1 MRFMH
6 IADVHLGYQQYGLSA
21 RFDDFS
27 KVFLY
32 LVDQAR
38 DREVDFVLLAGDL
51 FEKRTVEPLAM
62 RVAIAGLTQ
71 LREAGI
77 PVLAVE
83 GNHEKAFYREQAS
96 WMDFLD
102 ALEYLQL
109 LTPRFE
115 KGRAIL
121 EPHSADGGAYVDL
134 PDGIRVYGM
143 RYYGASTGK
152 AVQALAEAVAEQDHA
167 NVRYT
172 IVMMH
177 AGLEGQLAHVG
188 RLKTGDVARLRPYA
202 DYVAL
207 GHIHK
212 PYIVNDWIYNPG
224 SPETCGMDE
233 TAWPERGYLL
243 VELHP
248 DENPKHEAEL
258 LAAKRRPFRRFRI
271 EVDALTEPHAVY
283 DAVEALI
290 RREHATVSRD
300 PQPVVELV
308 LSGMLPFNR
317 YDLDLDYIQRLIEDA
332 WTPLTTRV
340 RNFTTPA
347 EFAIRVEEESSRPEL
362 ERAIVRELLER
373 DARYREQSEA
383 WTGGALELKRL
394 ILEGSDPEAV
404 IDHLQRLQTTL
415 QHAPGATQSEEA
427 EA

>member
-1 MRFMH
+1 
-6 IADVHLGYQQYGLSA
+6 
-21 RFDDFS
+21 
-27 KVFLY
+27 
-32 LVDQAR
+32 
-38 DREVDFVLLAGDL
+38 
-51 FEKRTVEPLAM
+51 
-62 RVAIAGLTQ
+62 
-71 LREAGI
+71 
-77 PVLAVE
+77 
-83 GNHEKAFYREQAS
+83 
-96 WMDFLD
+96 
-102 ALEYLQL
+102 
-109 LTPRFE
+109 
-115 KGRAIL
+115 
-121 EPHSADGGAYVDL
+121 
-134 PDGIRVYGM
+134 
-143 RYYGASTGK
+143 
-152 AVQALAEAVAEQDHA
+152 
-167 NVRYT
+167 
-172 IVMMH
+172 
-177 AGLEGQLAHVG
+177 
-188 RLKTGDVARLRPYA
+188 
-202 DYVAL
+202 
-207 GHIHK
+207 
-212 PYIVNDWIYNPG
+212 
-224 SPETCGMDE
+224 MDE

-243 VELHP
+243 VELHS

-283 DAVEALI
+283 DTVEALI